1 MNLQTELAPHHKSG
15 LLLRNPV
22 ITAAGTFGYGI
33 EYAKIA
39 EIQRLGAIICKG
51 TTLHARSGNA
61 QPRTVETSSG
71 MLNAIGLQNPGVR
84 TVIKRYASIW
94 ETWQVPVI
102 VNIAGETTREHAQP
116 SETVEGVAGG
126 AGKIGRASCRGRGEI
141 SVVAV

>member
-51 TTLHARSGNA
+51 TTLHGRGGNA

-71 MLNAIGLQNPGVR
+71 MLNAIGLHNPGLR
-84 TVIKRYASIW
+84 TVITMYASIW
-94 ETWQVPVI
+94 EECALP
-102 VNIAGETTREHAQP
+102 ALLD
-116 SETVEGVAGG
+116 
-126 AGKIGRASCRGRGEI
+126 
-141 SVVAV
+141 

>member
-51 TTLHARSGNA
+51 TTLHARGGNS

-71 MLNAIGLQNPGVR
+71 LLNAIGLQNP
-84 TVIKRYASIW
+84 
-94 ETWQVPVI
+94 
-102 VNIAGETTREHAQP
+102 
-116 SETVEGVAGG
+116 
-126 AGKIGRASCRGRGEI
+126 
-141 SVVAV
+141 